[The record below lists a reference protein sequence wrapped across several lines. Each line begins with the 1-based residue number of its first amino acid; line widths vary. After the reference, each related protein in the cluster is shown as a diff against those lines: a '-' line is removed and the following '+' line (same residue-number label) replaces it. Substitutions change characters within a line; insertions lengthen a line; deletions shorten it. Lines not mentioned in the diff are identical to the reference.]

1 MEVGQEGH
9 LFKKSAQVRSSLM
22 VPWPREQAE
31 EAERRERIGSWWK
44 GHSPA
49 GLPLSSVTVNVGQTQ
64 GGIISTVIDTSW
76 LVEGVG
82 EPGGQ
87 QAHAVSAAEIA
98 SLVQA
103 TYKSP
108 GCNYKAS

>member
-1 MEVGQEGH
+1 MKVGQEGH
-9 LFKKSAQVRSSLM
+9 LFKNTAQVRPSLM
-22 VPWPREQAE
+22 VPWPQELAE
-31 EAERRERIGSWWK
+31 EAERIGSWRK

-76 LVEGVG
+76 LVEGAG
-82 EPGGQ
+82 GPGGQ

-103 TYKSP
+103 PYKSP